1 MKKNLTLKA
10 LIMALFIVST
20 GLFSNL
26 KSQEVPQL
34 ETLHKSIYVLWH
46 DAYPNKNYDLIKNT
60 IPELETSVKE
70 LTKAKL
76 PEMMHNRQSK
86 WDSEIK
92 GLQDNLASLKKSV
105 SEDNKESILTYTE
118 SIHSSFEKLVRVLR
132 PKLAE
137 LDSFHEDLYQLYHKH
152 MPANDIAGI
161 RSLIPSMKEKAEK
174 LKQAKLTRGL
184 AEKQTDFDQKVTE
197 LLQSLDELEKTANK
211 GKSEKVKAA
220 GEKVHS
226 AYERIDALLQ

>member
-1 MKKNLTLKA
+1 MP
-10 LIMALFIVST
+10 ALFIVSILT
-20 GLFSNL
+20 NL
-26 KSQEVPQL
+26 NGQEVPQL
-34 ETLHKSIYVLWH
+34 ETLHKSIYTLWH

-60 IPELETSVKE
+60 LPELEASVSE

-76 PEMMHNRQSK
+76 PEIMHSRQTK
-86 WDSEIK
+86 WDTEIK
-92 GLQDNLASLKKSV
+92 GLQDNLSALKKSIA
-105 SEDNKESILTYTE
+105 EDNNETMLGE
-118 SIHSSFEKLVRVLR
+118 VEEIHSSFEKLVRILR

-152 MPANDIAGI
+152 MPNSDIAAI
-161 RSLIPSMKEKAEK
+161 KVLVPSMKEKAEK

-184 AEKQTDFDQKVTE
+184 AEKQSAFDQQVAV
-197 LLQSLDELEKTANK
+197 LLEALIELEKTAIK
-211 GKSEKVKAA
+211 GNSKKILAA